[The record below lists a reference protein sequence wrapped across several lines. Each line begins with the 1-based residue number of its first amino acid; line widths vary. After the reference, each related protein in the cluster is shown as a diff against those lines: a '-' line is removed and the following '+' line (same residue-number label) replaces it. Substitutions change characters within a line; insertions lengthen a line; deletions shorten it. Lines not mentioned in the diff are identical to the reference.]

1 MEGKGIDELSKG
13 IGSILINFEKNVNK
27 ETVDGKRAVLLIMA
41 INDIEAVVKGE
52 LDKLRS
58 EFQKQQEHGIL

>member
-1 MEGKGIDELSKG
+1 
-13 IGSILINFEKNVNK
+13 LINFEKNVNK